1 MLQLVKAMPPIN
13 KDHLNIVPDKPGVY
27 LFKND
32 QGKVIYVG
40 KSAILSHRV
49 RSYFNSG
56 TSLSIKNRRLVTK
69 IHDFDF
75 ITTESEQEALILEAN
90 LIKKYHPEY
99 NVSLRDDKGFP
110 YLKIDLNN
118 TFPTIRVTRRFQ
130 NDGSKYFGPFAS
142 AGSVRKTLKLIQN
155 IFFFRPCTKSITGKE
170 TKPCLNYHIHRCLGP
185 CIGAVSKA
193 EYDQVIKQVILFL
206 EGKQEAVVKEL
217 KKKMLQASHL
227 QQYEKAALIRDQINA
242 INDVMEGQ
250 KISLSVKGEQDVI
263 AFATAD
269 DLAYVEIFFIR
280 NNKLTGHDNLLL
292 YGVTDEEPASI
303 ITSFIKQYYSSALY
317 IPPVIMLQHP
327 VEEPEI
333 VGQWLKR
340 LRKSPV
346 KLFVPN
352 RGTKKQ
358 LLDIVSENAR
368 QGLDLYLSKKS
379 ISIDYSIVQEELK
392 ELLNIPAKPVRIEGY
407 DISNI
412 HGTHAVGSMVVF
424 ENGIPK
430 PSHYRRFKIT
440 SIAGIDDYSMMKEVL
455 KRRFHNFIDKEGT
468 WAFRPDLLL
477 IDGGKG
483 HLNCAI
489 EVIDHLK
496 LDSIAV
502 ASIAKEHEDIFIP
515 GKASPVAFPDNSE
528 SHRFLQR
535 VRNESHRFAL
545 RYHQKI
551 RSKKSTRSALDDIP
565 GIGPKRRKVL
575 LHEFGTITG
584 IKEAT
589 REQLMSVSGITSH
602 LADLLK
608 ESL

>member
-1 MLQLVKAMPPIN
+1 MPPIS

-49 RSYFNSG
+49 RSYFSSG
-56 TSLSIKNRRLVTK
+56 SGLSIKNRRLVTK
-69 IHDFDF
+69 IHDFEF

-90 LIKKYHPEY
+90 LIKKYHPAY
-99 NVSLRDDKGFP
+99 NVSLKDDKGFP
-110 YLKIDLNN
+110 YLKIDLDD
-118 TFPTIRVTRRFQ
+118 TFPTIRITRRFQ

-142 AGSVRKTLKLIQN
+142 AGSVRKTLKLIQR
-155 IFFFRPCTKSITGKE
+155 IFPFRPCVKAITGKE

-185 CIGAVSKA
+185 CTGAVSKT
-193 EYDQVIKQVILFL
+193 EYAQVIKQVMLFL
-206 EGKQEAVVKEL
+206 EGKQETVIKEL
-217 KKKMLQASHL
+217 KRKMLKASQQ
-227 QQYEKAALIRDQINA
+227 QQYEKAALIRDQIMA

-263 AFATAD
+263 AFATAN

-292 YGVTDEEPASI
+292 NGVTDEEPAGI
-303 ITSFIKQYYSSALY
+303 MTSFIKQYYSSALY
-317 IPPVIMLQHP
+317 VPPVIVLQYP

-333 VGQWLKR
+333 IAQWLKD
-340 LRKSPV
+340 LRKSSV
-346 KLFVPN
+346 KLLVPY

-358 LLDIVSENAR
+358 LLDIVTENAR

-379 ISIDYSIVQEELK
+379 VTVDYSVVQEELK
-392 ELLNIPAKPVRIEGY
+392 ELLNIPSKPVRIEGY

-412 HGTHAVGSMVVF
+412 RGTHAVGSMVVF

-430 PSHYRRFKIT
+430 PSYYRHFKIT
-440 SIAGIDDYSMMKEVL
+440 SIAGIDDYAMMKEVL
-455 KRRFHNFIDKEGT
+455 KRRFRNLTDKEGA
-468 WAFRPDLLL
+468 WAINPDLLL

-483 HLNCAI
+483 HLNSAM
-489 EVIDHLK
+489 EVINSLK

-515 GKASPVAFPDNSE
+515 GKSVPVAFPYNSDA
-528 SHRFLQR
+528 HRLLQR
-535 VRNESHRFAL
+535 IRNESHRFAL

-551 RSKKSTRSALDDIP
+551 RSKKSIRSVLDDIP
-565 GIGPKRRKVL
+565 GIGPKRKKIL
-575 LHEFGTITG
+575 LQEFGSVTG

-589 REQLMSVSGITSH
+589 REQLMSVNGITSH

>member
-1 MLQLVKAMPPIN
+1 MLQLVVAMPPIN
-13 KDHLNIVPDKPGVY
+13 KDHLNIVPDRPGVY

-40 KSAILSHRV
+40 KSAVLSHRV
-49 RSYFNSG
+49 RSYFSSG
-56 TSLSIKNRRLVTK
+56 NGLSIKNRQLVNK
-69 IHDFDF
+69 IHDFEF

-90 LIKKYHPEY
+90 LIKKYHPAY
-99 NVSLRDDKGFP
+99 NVSLKDDKGFP
-110 YLKIDLNN
+110 YLKIDLDS

-142 AGSVRKTLKLIQN
+142 AGSVRKTLKLIQK
-155 IFFFRPCTKSITGKE
+155 IFPFRPCTKTITGKE

-185 CIGAVSKA
+185 CIGAVNKT
-193 EYDQVIKQVILFL
+193 EYDQVIKQVMLFL
-206 EGKQEAVVKEL
+206 EGKQETIVREL
-217 KKKMLQASHL
+217 KKKMLQASQQ

-263 AFATAD
+263 AFATAN

-292 YGVTDEEPASI
+292 NGVTDEEPASI
-303 ITSFIKQYYSSALY
+303 MTSFIKQYYSSALY
-317 IPPVIMLQHP
+317 VPPLIVLQYP
-327 VEEPEI
+327 VDEPEI
-333 VGQWLKR
+333 IVQWLKD

-346 KLFVPN
+346 KLLVPH

-379 ISIDYSIVQEELK
+379 VTVDYSIVQEELK
-392 ELLNIPAKPVRIEGY
+392 ELLHIPSKPVRIEGY

-412 HGTHAVGSMVVF
+412 RGTYAVGSMVVF
-424 ENGIPK
+424 ENGMPK
-430 PSHYRRFKIT
+430 PSYYRRFKIN
-440 SIAGIDDYSMMKEVL
+440 SIAGIDDYAMMKEIL
-455 KRRFHNFIDKEGT
+455 KRRFRNFNDKEGT
-468 WAFRPDLLL
+468 WAVKPDLLL

-483 HLNCAI
+483 HLNSAL
-489 EVIDHLK
+489 EVINQLN

-515 GKASPVAFPDNSE
+515 GNAIPVAFPDNSGA
-528 SHRFLQR
+528 HRLLQH

-551 RSKKSTRSALDDIP
+551 RSKKSTRSVLDDIP
-565 GIGPKRRKVL
+565 GIGPKRRKML
-575 LHEFGTITG
+575 LQEFSSITN

-589 REQLMSVSGITSH
+589 REQLMSVNGITAH

>member
-1 MLQLVKAMPPIN
+1 MPPIN
-13 KDHLNIVPDKPGVY
+13 KDHLNIVPDRPGVY

-32 QGKVIYVG
+32 QGKIIYVG

-49 RSYFNSG
+49 RSYFSSG
-56 TSLSIKNRRLVTK
+56 SGLSIKNRRLVTK
-69 IHDFDF
+69 IHDFEF

-90 LIKKYHPEY
+90 LIKKYHPAY

-110 YLKIDLNN
+110 YLKIDLNSA
-118 TFPTIRVTRRFQ
+118 FPTIRVTRRFQ

-142 AGSVRKTLKLIQN
+142 AGSVRKTLKLIQK
-155 IFFFRPCTKSITGKE
+155 IFLFRPCTIAITGKE

-185 CIGAVSKA
+185 CIGAVSKT
-193 EYDQVIKQVILFL
+193 EYDQLIRQVILFL
-206 EGKQEAVVKEL
+206 EGKQDTVAKEL

-227 QQYEKAALIRDQINA
+227 QQYEKAALIRDQLNA

-292 YGVTDEEPASI
+292 NGVTDEEPSSI
-303 ITSFIKQYYSSALY
+303 VTSFIKQYYSSALY
-317 IPPVIMLQHP
+317 VPPVIVLQHS
-327 VEEPEI
+327 VEEPGI
-333 VGQWLKR
+333 IGQWLKD

-346 KLFVPN
+346 KLLVPN
-352 RGTKKQ
+352 RGIKKQ

-379 ISIDYSIVQEELK
+379 IAVDYSVIQEELK
-392 ELLNIPAKPVRIEGY
+392 ELLNVPTKPVRIEGY

-412 HGTHAVGSMVVF
+412 RGTHAVGSMVVF

-455 KRRFHNFIDKEGT
+455 KRRFRNFTDKEGT
-468 WAFRPDLLL
+468 WSIRPDLLL

-483 HLNCAI
+483 HLNSAM
-489 EVIDHLK
+489 EVIDNLK

-515 GKASPVAFPDNSE
+515 GKSLPVAFPDNSE
-528 SHRFLQR
+528 SHRLLQR

-551 RSKKSTRSALDDIP
+551 RSKKSTRSVLDDIP
-565 GIGPKRRKVL
+565 GIGPKRRKIL
-575 LHEFGTITG
+575 LQEFGSITG

-589 REQLMSVSGITSH
+589 REQLMSVNGITAH